1 MNTTVTT
8 QLAGFDAQLILV
20 SVVALVAGLYSLRVF
35 LRQFR
40 QSDDEPQGCAA
51 CPAAELGAG
60 RPADSSAPASP
71 AATNL
76 EALARTSRTSR
87 SSRSSSAGR

>member
-1 MNTTVTT
+1 MNATATT
-8 QLAGFDAQLILV
+8 QLAGFDAQLMI
-20 SVVALVAGLYSLRVF
+20 VALVALVAALYSLRVF

-76 EALARTSRTSR
+76 ESPARTSGTSR